1 MLCGTTQL
9 LFFRGASRA
18 PSLPMGSTSF
28 PIHRLLQR
36 FGRSRAAIAALFCHQ
51 HSIFCANLQGKPLFC
66 TKVLRFQQKI
76 SSIFYS
82 MTGQAHLPG
91 RRSFCLFLCRSAGK
105 VLVRLEAA
113 GATPSVSSSSIP
125 SFFCYYNRTAR
136 QIPWPASFP
145 AFFEQYWKARG
156 VRRGPFPFPFY
167 ALFPFF
173 AQCRVML
180 ETMALSSSAV

>member
-1 MLCGTTQL
+1 
-9 LFFRGASRA
+9 
-18 PSLPMGSTSF
+18 MGSTSF
-28 PIHRLLQR
+28 QIHRLLQC
-36 FGRSRAAIAALFCHQ
+36 FGWSRAAIAALLCHQ
-51 HSIFCANLQGKPLFC
+51 HSIFCVNLQGKPWFC
-66 TKVLRFQQKI
+66 TKVLCFKQKI
-76 SSIFYS
+76 SSIFIQHDRAS
-82 MTGQAHLPG
+82 APARSSVFLSLFVPLSGKSPHPVGG
-91 RRSFCLFLCRSAGK
+91 RRSHPFRFFKQHPLL
-105 VLVRLEAA
+105 
-113 GATPSVSSSSIP
+113 
-125 SFFCYYNRTAR
+125 FCYYNRTAR

>member
-1 MLCGTTQL
+1 MCPFASHGKHL
-9 LFFRGASRA
+9 LPDSSGFYGASAGAGPPLRPFSA
-18 PSLPMGSTSF
+18 INIAFFAQICKENHCFAQKFSVSNRKY
-28 PIHRLLQR
+28 RLFL
-36 FGRSRAAIAALFCHQ
+36 
-51 HSIFCANLQGKPLFC
+51 
-66 TKVLRFQQKI
+66 
-76 SSIFYS
+76 YS

-91 RRSFCLFLCRSAGK
+91 HRSFCLFLCRLAGN
-105 VLVRLEAA
+105 VLIRLEAA

-145 AFFEQYWKARG
+145 AFLEQYWKARG